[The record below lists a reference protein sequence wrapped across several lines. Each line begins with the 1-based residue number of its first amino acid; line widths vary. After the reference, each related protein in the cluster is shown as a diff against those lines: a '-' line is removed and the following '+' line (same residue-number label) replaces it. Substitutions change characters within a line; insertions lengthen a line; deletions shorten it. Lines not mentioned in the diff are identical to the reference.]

1 MFIANNKVDSPLV
14 ELMNDCCDE
23 NYFICYNIHKK
34 LLDYLKAEYL
44 DKHGINTQSVYCTGE
59 QSVQNLQ
66 KEFVQLK
73 SEMLSWLD
81 KMREQ
86 N

>member
-34 LLDYLKAEYL
+34 LLDYGSA
-44 DKHGINTQSVYCTGE
+44 DFSG
-59 QSVQNLQ
+59 
-66 KEFVQLK
+66 
-73 SEMLSWLD
+73 W
-81 KMREQ
+81 
-86 N
+86 